1 MQVTYAL
8 KHQLALLLDPWPELG
23 WPAIVLTDPLVD
35 VRIAA
40 WILVE
45 GSICEERSM
54 AGRTGRR
61 SLTKSLEE
69 LMERR
74 DSTAATAAAVKG
86 LNGHGAPGGGF
97 PGSNPS
103 WTSYVSSGMAAC
115 KRACMAQRMYADQL
129 PILKV
134 CFSADSFDDSAATMT
149 SSNELVHMLQELAAQ
164 HGLLQALPNAP

>member
-1 MQVTYAL
+1 M
-8 KHQLALLLDPWPELG
+8 ALLMDPWPELG
-23 WPAIVLTDPLVD
+23 WPAVMLADPLVD

-74 DSTAATAAAVKG
+74 DSAAATAASVKG
-86 LNGHGAPGGGF
+86 LNGGGYGGATAAGGG
-97 PGSNPS
+97 GVAGANPN
-103 WTSYVSSGMAAC
+103 WMSYVGSGMAAC

-134 CFSADSFDDSAATMT
+134 SH
-149 SSNELVHMLQELAAQ
+149 VQ
-164 HGLLQALPNAP
+164 G